1 MALLPSPEQPL
12 TDGVVVLR
20 GWRQTDAAQLVEA
33 CKDPEIPRWTAVPD
47 PYTLEDASAWVRGDP
62 LPLEPPGDRVSFA
75 VADAED
81 DAHLLLGSIGIMR
94 IERGQSGE
102 IGYWLAPWARGRGA
116 MVRAVRLLAGWAW
129 AEFRLRRIELV
140 IAVDNLPSLAVAERA
155 GFTREGVLRDY
166 RQNKGVWRD
175 HAMWSLLRDER

>member
-20 GWRQTDAAQLVEA
+20 GWRDSDASQLVEA

-47 PYTLEDASAWVRGDP
+47 PYTAADAAAWVRGDP
-62 LPLEPPGDRVSFA
+62 LPTEPPGDRVSFA
-75 VADAED
+75 IAERED
-81 DAHLLLGSIGIMR
+81 DARLLGSMSIMR
-94 IERGQSGE
+94 LERGHSGE

-116 MVRAVRLLAGWAW
+116 MVRAVRLLAGWSCE
-129 AEFRLRRIELV
+129 EFGLRRIELV
-140 IAVDNLPSLAVAERA
+140 IAVDNMASLAVAERA

-166 RQNKGVWRD
+166 RENKGVWRD
-175 HAMWSLLRDER
+175 HAMWSLLRDET